1 MNTPFAYFKEFYQ
14 DEVCLNF
21 TVGKSLSG
29 RSVSNLVP

>member
-14 DEVCLNF
+14 DAVCLNF

-29 RSVSNLVP
+29 RSDSYLVP